1 MGEHTLT
8 PEEQSLD
15 VLVRPIAP
23 AGACDD
29 AGDQGDE
36 APSRPLV
43 DSVGGEFTHSRMRS
57 QCPWLYRAESG
68 G

>member
-8 PEEQSLD
+8 PEEQSLEA
-15 VLVRPIAP
+15 LVRPTAP
-23 AGACDD
+23 AGACDG

-43 DSVGGEFTHSRMRS
+43 DSMGGEFTQTMFVSE
-57 QCPWLYRAESG
+57 W
-68 G
+68 